1 MGRNGI
7 VRDGSHAEVPHPL
20 GVRDLKRERIELT
33 ADLIAD
39 GVTGPERRRALSDL
53 VFTRLAEHY
62 DAVAWEAEGLA
73 LGAVGS
79 IGRGDGGPHS
89 DLDLVLLHDGT
100 ARGKA
105 TAADV
110 ATRLWYPI
118 WDAGLQLDHA
128 TRSLV
133 ECRQVAEKDLA
144 AAAGLLDLRA
154 VAGDAHLVQQAR
166 SAILQDW
173 RSAARKRLP
182 ELLAASRSRAE
193 RSGEL
198 AYLIEPNIKDSRGGT
213 RDLVS
218 LTALAATWLTDKP
231 HGAIDA
237 AGEFLYDVRDAM
249 QMVAGRATNVLG
261 RHMAQDVA
269 HAVGFDDPDDL
280 LAALAEAGRTVSFAV
295 DTTERG
301 ARRALERSGVGSRA
315 FMARRRR
322 NAPRHVS
329 VGQGLIDVDGELA
342 LAAGY
347 VAEDDATL
355 PLRAAAI
362 AAHTGLAFTPSL
374 LEAFSRCPDLPV
386 PWPAD
391 ALDNLRELL
400 RGSTHVVQVW
410 EALDLAGQ
418 VVRWIPEW
426 REVRNRPQRNP
437 FHIFTVDRHM
447 IEAVMLAGRGRRPS
461 PQLDLVLM
469 AAWLHDIG
477 KRPGAT
483 DHSIDGAGLIASI
496 SARIG
501 LEPAEASDLEILV
514 RHHLTLAE
522 MATSRDLEDPA
533 TVAELLAAVDRRSDL
548 FEALRALTE
557 ADARAAGPKAWTT
570 WRQALIDTL
579 TLKAREALARGP
591 KVG

>member
-1 MGRNGI
+1 VELTQALI
-7 VRDGSHAEVPHPL
+7 RDGVS
-20 GVRDLKRERIELT
+20 
-33 ADLIAD
+33 
-39 GVTGPERRRALSDL
+39 GPERRRALSDL

-62 DAVAWEAEGLA
+62 DAVAWDAPGIA

-79 IGRGDGGPHS
+79 IGRGDGGPYS
-89 DLDLVLLHDGT
+89 DLDLVLLHDGSST
-100 ARGKA
+100 AKA
-105 TAADV
+105 RAAEV

-118 WDAGLQLDHA
+118 WDAGLQLDHSA
-128 TRSLV
+128 RSLV

-144 AAAGLLDLRA
+144 AAAGLLDLRT

-231 HGAIDA
+231 HGPIDT

-249 QMVAGRATNVLG
+249 HLVAGRATNVLG
-261 RHMAQDVA
+261 RHMAEEVSQR
-269 HAVGFDDPDDL
+269 VGFDDPDDL
-280 LAALAEAGRTVSFAV
+280 LAALADAARIVSFAV

-301 ARRALERSGVGSRA
+301 ARRSLERSGVGSRA
-315 FMARRRR
+315 FLARRRG

-329 VGQGLIDVDGELA
+329 VGEGLIDVDGELA
-342 LAAGY
+342 LAADY
-347 VAEDDATL
+347 PAEDDAVL

-374 LEAFSRCPDLPV
+374 LEAFERCPDLPT
-386 PWPAD
+386 PWPPA
-391 ALDNLRELL
+391 ALEHLRELL
-400 RGSTHVVQVW
+400 RSSTHVVHVW

-418 VVRWIPEW
+418 VVRWVPEW
-426 REVRNRPQRNP
+426 AAVRNRPQRNP
-437 FHIFTVDRHM
+437 FHTFTVDRHM
-447 IEAVMLAGRGRRPS
+447 IEAVVLAGRGRRPS

-469 AAWLHDIG
+469 ASWLHDIG
-477 KRPGAT
+477 KRPAAT
-483 DHSIDGAGLIASI
+483 DHSVVGADLIPAI
-496 SARIG
+496 AARLG
-501 LEPAEASDLEILV
+501 VSPAVASDLEILV
-514 RHHLTLAE
+514 RQHLTLAE
-522 MATSRDLEDPA
+522 LATTRDLDDPA
-533 TVAELLAAVDRRSDL
+533 TIDQLLAAVDHRAEL

-570 WRQALIDTL
+570 WRQTLIDTL
-579 TLKAREALARGP
+579 TAKARAALAKGP

>member
-1 MGRNGI
+1 MSRNGV
-7 VRDGSHAEVPHPL
+7 VRDGSHAEVPHPP
-20 GVRDLKRERIELT
+20 GVRDLKRERVELT
-33 ADLIAD
+33 QSLTDSGAS
-39 GVTGPERRRALSDL
+39 GPERRRALSDV

-73 LGAVGS
+73 LAAVGS

-100 ARGKA
+100 SRGKA

-144 AAAGLLDLRA
+144 AAAGLLDLRV
-154 VAGDAHLVQQAR
+154 VAGDANLVQQAR

-182 ELLAASRSRAE
+182 ELLAASRQRAE

-218 LTALAATWLTDKP
+218 LTALAATWLTDRP

-249 QMVAGRATNVLG
+249 QLVAGRATNVLG
-261 RHMAQDVA
+261 RHMAEDVA
-269 HAVGFDDPDDL
+269 KQLGYDDPDDL
-280 LAALAEAGRTVSFAV
+280 LAALADAGRTVSFAV

-301 ARRALERSGVGSRA
+301 ARRSLERSGVGSRA

-329 VGQGLIDVDGELA
+329 VAQGLIDVDGELA

-347 VAEDDATL
+347 AAEDDPVL

-362 AAHTGLAFTPSL
+362 AAQTGLSFTPSL
-374 LEAFSRCPDLPV
+374 LEAFSRCPDLPC
-386 PWPAD
+386 PWPTEARERL
-391 ALDNLRELL
+391 LDLL
-400 RGSTHVVQVW
+400 RGSTHLVQVW

-426 REVRNRPQRNP
+426 TQVRNRPQRNP
-437 FHIFTVDRHM
+437 FHLFTVDRHM
-447 IEAVMLAGRGRRPS
+447 IEAVMLAGRGKRPG
-461 PQLDLVLM
+461 PPLDLVLL

-483 DHSIDGAGLIASI
+483 DHSQDGADLIPVIA
-496 SARIG
+496 ARIG
-501 LEPAEASDLEILV
+501 LEADVASDIELLV
-514 RHHLTLAE
+514 RHHLLLAE
-522 MATSRDLEDPA
+522 MATTRDLEDPA
-533 TVAELLAAVDRRSDL
+533 TVAELLDAVSNRAEL

-579 TLKAREALARGP
+579 SDKARAALAEGP